1 MASYIHVAPPVAH
14 ACSLGQVQRYPQ
26 LAPCYV
32 AAPTFAEACVNLFP
46 QCVSAAAYTSSSVDR
61 ATYVD
66 KAVMAAQVT
75 RHVDDAVAMAMKE
88 ARHVHDPRS
97 PAEEKERDNM
107 WVVNAV
113 GRGMCVQRI
122 DTPRVHSSPVVC
134 PVCCDASK
142 YSCSSCIAVKKKAA
156 AKAARCDRRKHS
168 LATENA
174 CSSRRMRQPMALLKA
189 PNFKLKSKSK
199 VRNLTLKNRAKAFP
213 SAVIES
219 CFHSPADDAQCQVCQ
234 SPYDEDKMLLCDKCN
249 AGWHL
254 DCLNPPL
261 ATVPSGR
268 WECPICTC
276 IQSCPMKAHPAET
289 GTKRDASKM
298 TDGSGAVFIDLT
310 S

>member
-1 MASYIHVAPPVAH
+1 
-14 ACSLGQVQRYPQ
+14 
-26 LAPCYV
+26 
-32 AAPTFAEACVNLFP
+32 
-46 QCVSAAAYTSSSVDR
+46 
-61 ATYVD
+61 
-66 KAVMAAQVT
+66 
-75 RHVDDAVAMAMKE
+75 
-88 ARHVHDPRS
+88 
-97 PAEEKERDNM
+97 M

-122 DTPRVHSSPVVC
+122 DTLRAHSSPVVC

-156 AKAARCDRRKHS
+156 AKAARCDRRKRS

-174 CSSRRMRQPMALLKA
+174 CSSLRMRQPMALLKA

-199 VRNLTLKNRAKAFP
+199 VCALTLKNRAKAFP

-276 IQSCPMKAHPAET
+276 IQSCPMKAHLRRREPSVMLAKWLMGPAQYSSTWHHNKAANRVKLVSNIFGSWSHHDALEVSITT
-289 GTKRDASKM
+289 GSHLLQQNEYEYNSAYLMKSVHYRFNTLVTTKKHMERCERWSQSPFRLWLCSDEFRHWVYDSIHSCL
-298 TDGSGAVFIDLT
+298 D
-310 S
+310 